1 MSSLNNI
8 NISPKIIFSGN
19 VHIIP
24 AQFISLSSKEET
36 QAVFFP
42 KIQGQDKQCVR
53 NHYGCRWRSERVA
66 STECIFEN

>member
-1 MSSLNNI
+1 
-8 NISPKIIFSGN
+8 
-19 VHIIP
+19 
-24 AQFISLSSKEET
+24 LSSKEET